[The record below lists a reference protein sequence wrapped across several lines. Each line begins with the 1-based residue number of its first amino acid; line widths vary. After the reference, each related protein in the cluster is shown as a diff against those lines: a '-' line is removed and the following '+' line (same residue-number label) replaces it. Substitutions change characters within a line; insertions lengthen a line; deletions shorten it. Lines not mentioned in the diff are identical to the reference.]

1 MERLK
6 EFNTISIKIPKK
18 MMYRDR
24 FGKWKAVPSMTGRGK
39 ISYRNGIPSVDIV
52 ALGDKVEIQ
61 SDGKNFEKKQRKLTK
76 KNNINDA
83 INDDNDELPEPTRK
97 RKRLLGRGVNRSI
110 KQIQDIKRIRDAHRF
125 LV

>member
-39 ISYRNGIPSVDIV
+39 ISYRNGIPSIDII

-61 SDGKNFEKKQRKLTK
+61 DEGKNFEKKNSRKLSK
-76 KNNINDA
+76 KNNIDVNEL
-83 INDDNDELPEPTRK
+83 NDEDDIKEPTRK
-97 RKRLLGRGVNRSI
+97 RKRPSGGSLKKVQNI
-110 KQIQDIKRIRDAHRF
+110 KYIRDVHRF
-125 LV
+125 LA